1 MKIEGT
7 IRYINLS
14 GGFWG
19 IEGDNGQKYAPVSD
33 LPNRFQK
40 EGLRIKAQVQPA
52 QVFSIMMWGQHV
64 EVKNLEKI

>member
-1 MKIEGT
+1 MQIQGT
-7 IRYINLS
+7 IRYIDLS

-33 LPNRFQK
+33 LPGTFQK
-40 EGLRIKAQVQPA
+40 EGLRVKAQVSPA

-64 EVKNLEKI
+64 EVNKLEKI